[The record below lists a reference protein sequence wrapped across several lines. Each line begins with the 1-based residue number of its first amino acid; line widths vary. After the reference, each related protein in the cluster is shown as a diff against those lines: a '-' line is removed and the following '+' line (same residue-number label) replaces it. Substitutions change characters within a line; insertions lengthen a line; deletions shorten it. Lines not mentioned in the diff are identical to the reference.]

1 MKTDLRRT
9 YMNIDREREEGER
22 ERERREMAT
31 CHGTE
36 GVKIELED

>member
-22 ERERREMAT
+22 ERERREMAI

-36 GVKIELED
+36 GVKIELGG